1 MTKRNQRRPNKLA
14 RPIRTKRDYDGA
26 SAVAKRLSGQK
37 RRDSSAEQRLQSL
50 LHELEKYDDA
60 EEDQTADLPE
70 DNEYA
75 GPHRR
80 WSDESSSDG

>member
-1 MTKRNQRRPNKLA
+1 MAKRNQRRPKKLA
-14 RPIRTKRDYDGA
+14 RPITTKRDYDGA
-26 SAVAKRLSGQK
+26 SAVARRLSGQK

-70 DNEYA
+70 DEDYA
-75 GPHRR
+75 GPRRR